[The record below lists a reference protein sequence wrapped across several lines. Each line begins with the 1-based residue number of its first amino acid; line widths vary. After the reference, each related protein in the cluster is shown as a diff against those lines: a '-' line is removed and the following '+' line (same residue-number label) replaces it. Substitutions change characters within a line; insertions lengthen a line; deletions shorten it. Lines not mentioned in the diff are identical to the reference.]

1 MAVILFALELDLR
14 LLMYEI
20 FKLPEQDGLPL
31 YYEWIL
37 EEEREEPKRLFLR
50 EVLQNEWHRLTDRQS
65 NVLKLRFT
73 RKMNGQQSSFTEI
86 AKELNITGLNPRENV
101 SQTIANG
108 LNRLRKSKEI
118 QKFRVRTPEEN
129 YTEEQKLLGVQQRL
143 NFLLANTIEREGLPD
158 AFLALLQLILEKP
171 MSSNAH
177 VEISTEIVTDYWAL
191 HCALTQ
197 FSKTHSTKLVTRV
210 KNALKDHNV
219 HTLSQL
225 QSVVESRQINSWSA
239 GSITKQACR
248 LILSTGKQLHIKQA
262 PPE

>member
-101 SQTIANG
+101 RQTIANG
-108 LNRLRKSKEI
+108 LNRLRK
-118 QKFRVRTPEEN
+118 
-129 YTEEQKLLGVQQRL
+129 
-143 NFLLANTIEREGLPD
+143 
-158 AFLALLQLILEKP
+158 
-171 MSSNAH
+171 
-177 VEISTEIVTDYWAL
+177 
-191 HCALTQ
+191 
-197 FSKTHSTKLVTRV
+197 
-210 KNALKDHNV
+210 
-219 HTLSQL
+219 
-225 QSVVESRQINSWSA
+225 
-239 GSITKQACR
+239 
-248 LILSTGKQLHIKQA
+248 
-262 PPE
+262 